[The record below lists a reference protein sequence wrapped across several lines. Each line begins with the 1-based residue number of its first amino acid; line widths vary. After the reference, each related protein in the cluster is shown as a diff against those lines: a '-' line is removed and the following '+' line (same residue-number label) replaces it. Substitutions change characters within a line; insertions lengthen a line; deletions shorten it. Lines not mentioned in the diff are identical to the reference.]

1 MRNDRLRSA
10 IAESGHSL
18 ETLASEM
25 AVDPKTVSRW
35 ISGRVPH
42 ARSRIRMAQLLGR
55 DEHYL
60 WPGAMPEAAAGGG
73 SAEVVTI
80 WPTRNSVPAEV
91 WAQVLTAEEHL
102 DMLVYAGGLAVEAYG
117 LIPRL
122 THLSAA
128 GGQGRL
134 LLGDPDSEAVIR
146 RGVDEGLPSLPHRA
160 RSTVEYLSA
169 VLPLPGVELRVHDVP
184 LYVSIYR
191 GDSDMLVNLHTHG
204 LPALQNPMLH
214 LRQVEG
220 EPLFDYYAAAFDRV
234 WRLGRPVASREV
246 PHGQTD

>member
-42 ARSRIRMAQLLGR
+42 ARSRIRMAQVLGR

-60 WPGAMPEAAAGGG
+60 WPGAMPESAAGGG

-91 WAQVLTAEEHL
+91 WAQVLTAEEQL

-117 LIPRL
+117 LIPG
-122 THLSAA
+122 S
-128 GGQGRL
+128 
-134 LLGDPDSEAVIR
+134 
-146 RGVDEGLPSLPHRA
+146 
-160 RSTVEYLSA
+160 
-169 VLPLPGVELRVHDVP
+169 
-184 LYVSIYR
+184 
-191 GDSDMLVNLHTHG
+191 HT
-204 LPALQNPMLH
+204 
-214 LRQVEG
+214 
-220 EPLFDYYAAAFDRV
+220 
-234 WRLGRPVASREV
+234 
-246 PHGQTD
+246 